1 MSPLTTQVVNTI
13 TCSLTDTLL
22 NQMAFSRFNY
32 NRIDNQNIEINY
44 NTNQSLINEIINEQT
59 YQQQLNH
66 IASMYKD
73 EKVLE
78 FYIDGS
84 LSNLGKESIK
94 MGLGWIQTNTSAAAS
109 FFSASIKNFPSSTK
123 AETYALLT
131 TLLVVAYKG
140 NVTVHTDSQ
149 TTINNYNKYILNN
162 EGLTF
167 NKKIKS
173 DHLWI
178 WSIIRHIISTLE
190 LQVSL
195 VKVKGHSNNFFND
208 KADLLAK
215 EGRSKDTISL
225 SIPNTKEIPLHFNY
239 NN

>member
-1 MSPLTTQVVNTI
+1 M
-13 TCSLTDTLL
+13 
-22 NQMAFSRFNY
+22 
-32 NRIDNQNIEINY
+32 
-44 NTNQSLINEIINEQT
+44 
-59 YQQQLNH
+59 NH
-66 IASMYKD
+66 IASLYIE
-73 EKVLE
+73 EKTLE
-78 FYIDGS
+78 FFINGS
-84 LSNLGKESIK
+84 LTNLEKDNMK

-109 FFSASIKNFPSSTK
+109 SFSASIKNFPSSTK

-167 NKKIKS
+167 SKKIKS

-215 EGRSKDTISL
+215 KGKS
-225 SIPNTKEIPLHFNY
+225 
-239 NN
+239 